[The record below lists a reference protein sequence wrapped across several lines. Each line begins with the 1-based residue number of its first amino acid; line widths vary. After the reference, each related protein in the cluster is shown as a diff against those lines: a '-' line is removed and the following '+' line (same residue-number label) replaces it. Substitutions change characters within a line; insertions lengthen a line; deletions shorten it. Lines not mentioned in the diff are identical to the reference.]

1 MELLNHTKHHIV
13 SVLVL
18 QRFIVVQKVGG
29 DSFHGMSDMSTAQAL
44 DTVGWG
50 SHMI

>member
-29 DSFHGMSDMSTAQAL
+29 D
-44 DTVGWG
+44 TVFMACQICPQ
-50 SHMI
+50 HRRLIQ